1 MNSPIIE
8 SANLKLETKQSGK
21 IIFPSNIYDEK
32 YIGPLYGYYVPET
45 NLFNVI
51 PIDSPNKIKDDKRIS
66 LLGYVLPINPL
77 KFILNE
83 NQILDK
89 EDTGEN
95 RLKRLSE
102 LLRNGEVLKNDEYIC
117 INNDEH
123 SDSVKNALIP
133 KLRKILEFNPL
144 LNSIIEWLE
153 FIFGPG
159 KNIFA
164 NLLLGYWDGGN
175 LLFNHIKVQ
184 DYIINITKSTLIQ
197 ETYTLK
203 LDVFSRNTGILE
215 SDIMLLIS
223 ASE

>member
-123 SDSVKNALIP
+123 
-133 KLRKILEFNPL
+133 
-144 LNSIIEWLE
+144 
-153 FIFGPG
+153 
-159 KNIFA
+159 
-164 NLLLGYWDGGN
+164 
-175 LLFNHIKVQ
+175 
-184 DYIINITKSTLIQ
+184 
-197 ETYTLK
+197 
-203 LDVFSRNTGILE
+203 
-215 SDIMLLIS
+215 
-223 ASE
+223 

>member
-102 LLRNGEVLKNDEYIC
+102 LLRNGEVLKNDEYI
-117 INNDEH
+117 
-123 SDSVKNALIP
+123 ALTMM
-133 KLRKILEFNPL
+133 
-144 LNSIIEWLE
+144 
-153 FIFGPG
+153 
-159 KNIFA
+159 NI
-164 NLLLGYWDGGN
+164 
-175 LLFNHIKVQ
+175 Q
-184 DYIINITKSTLIQ
+184 TQ
-197 ETYTLK
+197 LK
-203 LDVFSRNTGILE
+203 
-215 SDIMLLIS
+215 MH
-223 ASE
+223 

>member
-102 LLRNGEVLKNDEYIC
+102 LLRNGEVLKMTNTF
-117 INNDEH
+117 
-123 SDSVKNALIP
+123 ALTMM
-133 KLRKILEFNPL
+133 
-144 LNSIIEWLE
+144 
-153 FIFGPG
+153 
-159 KNIFA
+159 NI
-164 NLLLGYWDGGN
+164 
-175 LLFNHIKVQ
+175 Q
-184 DYIINITKSTLIQ
+184 TQ
-197 ETYTLK
+197 LK
-203 LDVFSRNTGILE
+203 
-215 SDIMLLIS
+215 MH
-223 ASE
+223 